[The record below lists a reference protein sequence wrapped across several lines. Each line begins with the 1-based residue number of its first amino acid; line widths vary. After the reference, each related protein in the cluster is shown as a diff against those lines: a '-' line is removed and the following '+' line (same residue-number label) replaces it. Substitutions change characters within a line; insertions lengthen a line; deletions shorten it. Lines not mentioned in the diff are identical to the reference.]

1 MLTRNIDFK
10 NFRIKKNTQIVK
22 KKLKKL
28 IQENNEVIKS
38 LRKSYKN
45 SYDRRLVNK
54 YNKGSNYTVIGMGGS
69 TLGTQTIYDFLGKK
83 IDQGEEFLVI
93 KKNPLVVPPDFEKM
107 PIPKNEIEK
116 SNTVRVE
123 NNQDS
128 DFKKLLK
135 TQDQNVD
142 VSESEENSGN
152 LEKKIID
159 KIK

>member
-1 MLTRNIDFK
+1 M
-10 NFRIKKNTQIVK
+10 KKYNYPIFLLFFLLIFSGCQDVK
-22 KKLKKL
+22 KGF
-28 IQENNEVIKS
+28 S
-38 LRKSYKN
+38 
-45 SYDRRLVNK
+45 
-54 YNKGSNYTVIGMGGS
+54 
-69 TLGTQTIYDFLGKK
+69 GKK

-107 PIPKNEIEK
+107 PIPKNEIK
-116 SNTVRVE
+116 VSNSIEVE
-123 NNQDS
+123 NNQDN

-142 VSESEENSGN
+142 LSDSRENSGD

>member
-1 MLTRNIDFK
+1 M
-10 NFRIKKNTQIVK
+10 KKNNYLIFLLFFLLLFSGCQDVK
-22 KKLKKL
+22 KGL
-28 IQENNEVIKS
+28 
-38 LRKSYKN
+38 
-45 SYDRRLVNK
+45 
-54 YNKGSNYTVIGMGGS
+54 T
-69 TLGTQTIYDFLGKK
+69 GKK

-93 KKNPLVVPPDFEKM
+93 KKNPLVIPPDFEKM
-107 PIPKNEIEK
+107 PIPRNEIKE
-116 SNTVRVE
+116 SNTIEVE

-142 VSESEENSGN
+142 VLDSTESTGD

>member
-1 MLTRNIDFK
+1 M
-10 NFRIKKNTQIVK
+10 KKNNYPIFLLFFFLLFSGCQDVK
-22 KKLKKL
+22 K
-28 IQENNEVIKS
+28 
-38 LRKSYKN
+38 
-45 SYDRRLVNK
+45 
-54 YNKGSNYTVIGMGGS
+54 GFT
-69 TLGTQTIYDFLGKK
+69 GKK

-107 PIPKNEIEK
+107 PIPKNEIKE
-116 SNTVRVE
+116 SNTIEVE

-135 TQDQNVD
+135 TQDQNID
-142 VSESEENSGN
+142 VSDSRENSGD

>member
-1 MLTRNIDFK
+1 M
-10 NFRIKKNTQIVK
+10 KKNNYPIFMLIFSFLISGCQDVK
-22 KKLKKL
+22 KGF
-28 IQENNEVIKS
+28 S
-38 LRKSYKN
+38 
-45 SYDRRLVNK
+45 
-54 YNKGSNYTVIGMGGS
+54 
-69 TLGTQTIYDFLGKK
+69 GKK

-116 SNTVRVE
+116 SNSIKVE

-135 TQDQNVD
+135 TQDQNIV
-142 VSESEENSGN
+142 VSDSKENTGD

>member
-1 MLTRNIDFK
+1 M
-10 NFRIKKNTQIVK
+10 KKNNYSIFLLFFLLLFLGCQDVK
-22 KKLKKL
+22 KGF
-28 IQENNEVIKS
+28 S
-38 LRKSYKN
+38 
-45 SYDRRLVNK
+45 
-54 YNKGSNYTVIGMGGS
+54 
-69 TLGTQTIYDFLGKK
+69 GKK

-116 SNTVRVE
+116 SSSIKVE

-135 TQDQNVD
+135 TQDQNID
-142 VSESEENSGN
+142 VSDLKENTGD

>member
-1 MLTRNIDFK
+1 M
-10 NFRIKKNTQIVK
+10 KKDNYPIFLLFFLLLFPGCQDVK
-22 KKLKKL
+22 KGF
-28 IQENNEVIKS
+28 S
-38 LRKSYKN
+38 GKN
-45 SYDRRLVNK
+45 
-54 YNKGSNYTVIGMGGS
+54 
-69 TLGTQTIYDFLGKK
+69 

-107 PIPKNEIEK
+107 PIPKNEIEE
-116 SNTVRVE
+116 SNTIEVE

-135 TQDQNVD
+135 TKDQSVD
-142 VSESEENSGN
+142 LPDSRENTGD

>member
-1 MLTRNIDFK
+1 M
-10 NFRIKKNTQIVK
+10 KKYNYPIFLLFFLLLFSGCQDVK
-22 KKLKKL
+22 KGF
-28 IQENNEVIKS
+28 S
-38 LRKSYKN
+38 
-45 SYDRRLVNK
+45 
-54 YNKGSNYTVIGMGGS
+54 
-69 TLGTQTIYDFLGKK
+69 GKK

-107 PIPKNEIEK
+107 PIPKNEIEEPN
-116 SNTVRVE
+116 SIEVE
-123 NNQDS
+123 NNQDN

-142 VSESEENSGN
+142 LSDSRENSGD

>member
-1 MLTRNIDFK
+1 MKK
-10 NFRIKKNTQIVK
+10 NNYLIFLLFFLFLFSGCQDIKKG
-22 KKLKKL
+22 L
-28 IQENNEVIKS
+28 S
-38 LRKSYKN
+38 
-45 SYDRRLVNK
+45 
-54 YNKGSNYTVIGMGGS
+54 
-69 TLGTQTIYDFLGKK
+69 GKK

-107 PIPKNEIEK
+107 PVPKNEIKE
-116 SNTVRVE
+116 SNSIEVE
-123 NNQDS
+123 NNQDN

-142 VSESEENSGN
+142 LSDSRENSGD

>member
-1 MLTRNIDFK
+1 M
-10 NFRIKKNTQIVK
+10 KKNNYLIFLLFFLLLFSGCQDVK
-22 KKLKKL
+22 KGF
-28 IQENNEVIKS
+28 S
-38 LRKSYKN
+38 
-45 SYDRRLVNK
+45 
-54 YNKGSNYTVIGMGGS
+54 
-69 TLGTQTIYDFLGKK
+69 GKK

-107 PIPKNEIEK
+107 PVPKNEIKEPN
-116 SNTVRVE
+116 SIDVE
-123 NNQDS
+123 NNQDN

-142 VSESEENSGN
+142 LSDPRENSGD

>member
-1 MLTRNIDFK
+1 M
-10 NFRIKKNTQIVK
+10 KKYNYPIFLLFFLFLFSGCQDVK
-22 KKLKKL
+22 KGF
-28 IQENNEVIKS
+28 S
-38 LRKSYKN
+38 
-45 SYDRRLVNK
+45 
-54 YNKGSNYTVIGMGGS
+54 
-69 TLGTQTIYDFLGKK
+69 GKK

-116 SNTVRVE
+116 TSSIKVE

-128 DFKKLLK
+128 EFKKLLK

-142 VSESEENSGN
+142 VSNSKENTGD

>member
-1 MLTRNIDFK
+1 M
-10 NFRIKKNTQIVK
+10 KKNNYPIFLLFFLLLFSGCQDVK
-22 KKLKKL
+22 K
-28 IQENNEVIKS
+28 
-38 LRKSYKN
+38 
-45 SYDRRLVNK
+45 
-54 YNKGSNYTVIGMGGS
+54 GFT
-69 TLGTQTIYDFLGKK
+69 GKK

-107 PIPKNEIEK
+107 PIPKNEIKE
-116 SNTVRVE
+116 SNTIEVE
-123 NNQDS
+123 NNRDS

-142 VSESEENSGN
+142 LSDSRENSGD